1 MYNHTYQ
8 CFWLLIVSVVW
19 SAKMG
24 NFYFHLDPCI
34 AEFGRCRC
42 RIFTSAENQLKK
54 NSTKPNG
61 AHRSGRKSILALSF
75 ISSYSTTYTLIHTKI
90 MPHDKTTSVFT
101 QSFWILVETTVLRSN
116 HGTLIFA
123 HHYHTIRASVSLS
136 ASVSSDLKALYKS
149 IIIIIIII
157 IIIQYCVWK
166 THNFSK
172 L

>member
-61 AHRSGRKSILALSF
+61 AHRSRRKSILALSF

-90 MPHDKTTSVFT
+90 MPHDKTTSIFT
-101 QSFWILVETTVLRSN
+101 QSFWILVETTVLRSS

-123 HHYHTIRASVSLS
+123 HHYHTRLCIFKRLCIFGPKGAIQIHYYYYYYYYTILC
-136 ASVSSDLKALYKS
+136 LKNAQL
-149 IIIIIIII
+149 
-157 IIIQYCVWK
+157 
-166 THNFSK
+166 
-172 L
+172 